1 MGIAD
6 GRVKIFH
13 GGWSGVAKPC
23 DSCESAAALVF
34 CRVDSLFLCS
44 GCDEKVHLG
53 SEGGEGRGG
62 EQHERVWMCE
72 VCEQAPAAVTCK
84 ADAAALCAT
93 CDRDIHSANPLARR
107 HDRLPIVPFFQ
118 PAPSFL
124 KSSPTFACG
133 SFIVQNGVGNHSAD
147 NELHNKALE
156 EAEAASWI
164 LPNPSGSSN
173 QKFADHDIKSG
184 AELFL
189 SDADPFLDFE
199 YSASMGDARCA
210 DSVVPVQK
218 RSIQP
223 PQLLSHRGASSENCF
238 DLDFSRSNLAPYSYA
253 AAQSLSQSVS
263 TIDCIIR
270 NT

>member
-6 GRVKIFH
+6 ESVKIFH

-23 DSCESAAALVF
+23 GSCESAAALVF
-34 CRVDSLFLCS
+34 CRVDSVFLCAA
-44 GCDEKVHLG
+44 CDEKAHLG
-53 SEGGEGRGG
+53 AGGGGRRG
-62 EQHERVWMCE
+62 EEEHHERVWMCE

-84 ADAAALCAT
+84 ADAAALCAS

-118 PAPSFL
+118 PASSLL
-124 KSSPTFACG
+124 KSSPTFAASSPAIG
-133 SFIVQNGVGNHSAD
+133 GFLVQNGVVNHSAD
-147 NELHNKALE
+147 DEVRNKALE

-164 LPNPSGSSN
+164 LPNPAGSSN
-173 QKFADHDIKSG
+173 HKFADHDIKPNT
-184 AELFL
+184 ELFL
-189 SDADPFLDFE
+189 SDADPFLNFE
-199 YSASMGDARCA
+199 YSASMDARFA

-218 RSIQP
+218 RAIPP

-238 DLDFSRSNLAPYSYA
+238 DLDFARSKLAPYSYP

-263 TIDCIIR
+263 TIDL
-270 NT
+270 